1 MIVGSYC
8 NSVFFL
14 NNNTY
19 THCLFVLLL
28 YKTRLLCLLCAEIFV
43 YFVQSVN
50 FVVCKYIAIWHTLG
64 LKSHSEE

>member
-19 THCLFVLLL
+19 THCLIVLLL
-28 YKTRLLCLLCAEIFV
+28 YKTRLLCAEIFV
-43 YFVQSVN
+43 FFVQSVN
-50 FVVCKYIAIWHTLG
+50 FVVCKYIATWHTLG